1 MFKIKGYLKKFW
13 YLILACICLLFV
25 QAQTEL
31 TLPDYMSDIVSVGIQ
46 AGGFASPVSDVL
58 TEETYQHLLLFVD
71 QKDQKTV
78 KKDYK
83 KVSKVNQDIIDTFP
97 KAKGK
102 TVYQLKD
109 LSSDEESE
117 LEDILMKPMLI
128 ITSLDSMDTSSKEYQ
143 EKFGQ
148 LPPNMSVYDAISFMD
163 ESQKSKMFEDMDTRI
178 DTMGE
183 STLKIAAGNGVKA
196 EYKKLGADIDKVQ
209 TDYIFKTGLKML
221 GIALLGT
228 VAAISVAFFATKVG
242 AGVARALRKDVF
254 EKVESFKDDTKTID
268 SIYKA
273 GDQGYV
279 YKMIV
284 DGFGGKKSITFMVG
298 FSSDGKI
305 AGYTV
310 LSSGETKG
318 IGSQVGEETFV
329 KSVIGKSNGD
339 EVDAISGATI
349 SSTAIKTALNTASSH
364 FASNYQGK

>member
-183 STLKIAAGNGVKA
+183 STLKIAAGH
-196 EYKKLGADIDKVQ
+196 
-209 TDYIFKTGLKML
+209 
-221 GIALLGT
+221 
-228 VAAISVAFFATKVG
+228 
-242 AGVARALRKDVF
+242 
-254 EKVESFKDDTKTID
+254 EKRCDESF
-268 SIYKA
+268 A
-273 GDQGYV
+273 W
-279 YKMIV
+279 
-284 DGFGGKKSITFMVG
+284 
-298 FSSDGKI
+298 
-305 AGYTV
+305 
-310 LSSGETKG
+310 
-318 IGSQVGEETFV
+318 
-329 KSVIGKSNGD
+329 
-339 EVDAISGATI
+339 
-349 SSTAIKTALNTASSH
+349 
-364 FASNYQGK
+364 

>member
-78 KKDYK
+78 KKVY
-83 KVSKVNQDIIDTFP
+83 QEMLDTFP

-109 LSSDEESE
+109 LSSDEESK
-117 LEDILMKPMLI
+117 LENILMKPMLI

-163 ESQKSKMFEDMDTRI
+163 ESQKSKMFEDIDTRM

-196 EYKKLGADIDKVQ
+196 EYKKLGADIDKIQ

-228 VAAISVAFFATKVG
+228 VAAILVAFFATKVG

-254 EKVESFKDDTKTID
+254 EKVESF
-268 SIYKA
+268 SN
-273 GDQGYV
+273 
-279 YKMIV
+279 
-284 DGFGGKKSITFMVG
+284 
-298 FSSDGKI
+298 
-305 AGYTV
+305 
-310 LSSGETKG
+310 
-318 IGSQVGEETFV
+318 EEF
-329 KSVIGKSNGD
+329 NHF
-339 EVDAISGATI
+339 
-349 SSTAIKTALNTASSH
+349 STASLITRTTNDIT
-364 FASNYQGK
+364 QVQIE